1 MASVPLETVESVWA
15 RVCARHLGPP
25 ALRVRPRNPW
35 PLTGPGKPTAAHSA
49 RVPPLLKGYLRLG
62 AWVCGPPALDADFGV
77 ADLFVLL
84 DIAKVDPRYIKF
96 FLGEQG

>member
-1 MASVPLETVESVWA
+1 L
-15 RVCARHLGPP
+15 
-25 ALRVRPRNPW
+25 
-35 PLTGPGKPTAAHSA
+35 
-49 RVPPLLKGYLRLG
+49 VPPLLKGYLRLG